1 MLPFQYVLRNLWRR
15 WGRTLATLVGVSL
28 ISLLVVLMGG
38 FAQGL
43 EQTAADTASADVLVV
58 VGASGEHDLIRSV
71 ISRNN
76 AEAVAASLPN
86 VYEEAGVR
94 AASVELHLSSRK
106 GDSIAHFRG
115 VTPAAYLVH
124 RRITL
129 IDGREPRE
137 PGELMIGRL
146 AAAKM
151 GLLESDLS
159 LGSELVM
166 ENRSWRV
173 VGHFAAPGTVLEAE
187 LWGRLDDV
195 MLATGR
201 TEVSCVAVRMDAAE
215 NMKHALLWVN
225 RNGVAYEIAGI
236 PETRL
241 FESLERALRP
251 ITLLAW
257 VMAVLVLVGGVFACA
272 NTMFAAV
279 LARTREVGTLRALGY
294 GPLAVGVALLQ
305 ESLLLGL
312 VGGIMG
318 FWCSGLFGEVPL
330 KFPMGA
336 FYLDLSPSIRLTG
349 LAGGVLAGL
358 AGGLVPAWR
367 AARMPL
373 TDALGGRS

>member
-151 GLLESDLS
+151 GLPESALS

-257 VMAVLVLVGGVFACA
+257 VMAVLVLIGGVFACA

-294 GPLAVGVALLQ
+294 GPLAVGAALLQ

-312 VGGIMG
+312 VGGILG

-373 TDALGGRS
+373 TDALGGRT